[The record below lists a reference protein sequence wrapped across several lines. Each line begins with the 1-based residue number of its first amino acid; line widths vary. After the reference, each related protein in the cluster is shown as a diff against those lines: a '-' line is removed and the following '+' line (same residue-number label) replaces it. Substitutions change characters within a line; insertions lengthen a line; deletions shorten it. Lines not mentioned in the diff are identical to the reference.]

1 MDIVSHLHM
10 ERVLTVVP
18 TRVASV
24 AAIHCVPL
32 HVLHCMFCCANVFSQ
47 TLDW

>member
-1 MDIVSHLHM
+1 MDIISQLHM

-24 AAIHCVPL
+24 AAIHCVP
-32 HVLHCMFCCANVFSQ
+32 HPHDPYVLYGKRSYGA
-47 TLDW
+47 T